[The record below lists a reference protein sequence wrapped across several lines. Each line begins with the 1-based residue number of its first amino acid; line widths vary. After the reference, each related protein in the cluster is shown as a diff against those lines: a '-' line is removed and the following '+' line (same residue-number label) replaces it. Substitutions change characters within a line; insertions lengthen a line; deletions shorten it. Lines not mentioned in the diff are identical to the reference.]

1 MSIAEKL
8 IIIAENEQVVA
19 DLNNQL
25 GERLNGNSVSENE
38 VLSKVYEAGKKAEYD
53 RFWDSCQQKGA
64 RTDYRYAFGYASW
77 HSTNFYPKYNINPK
91 GDASS
96 MFGGICWGS
105 WTPFSLKKRLEDCGV
120 TLDTSQV
127 TNATQMFNSCK
138 FTELPI
144 IDISNVTITAG
155 MFSYCDVL
163 TSIEKLIVSEKTGAL
178 SSGIFV
184 GCSKLTH
191 IRFEGTIAK
200 SLHLSNTNLDHD
212 SIMSAINCLKDISGT
227 GTTLT
232 LTLGTTLLAKLT
244 DTEKAIATQKGWTLA

>member
-8 IIIAENEQVVA
+8 TTIAENEQRVF
-19 DLNNQL
+19 D
-25 GERLNGNSVSENE
+25 
-38 VLSKVYEAGKKAEYD
+38 AGKTAEYD

-64 RTDYRYAFGYASW
+64 RTDYRYAFCYASW
-77 HSTNFYPKYNINPK
+77 HSTNFYPKYDINPM
-91 GDASS
+91 GDATS
-96 MFGGICWGS
+96 MFAAICWGS
-105 WTPFSLKKRLEDCGV
+105 WTPFSLKKRLENCGV

-144 IDISNVTITAG
+144 MDISNVTTTGG

-191 IRFEGTIAK
+191 IQFAGTIAK
-200 SLHLSNTNLDHD
+200 SLHLSNTDLDHD
-212 SIMSAINCLKDISGT
+212 SIMSAVNCLKNIKGT

-232 LTLGTTLLAKLT
+232 LTLGTKLQARLSESEIAFIT
-244 DTEKAIATQKGWTLA
+244 DEKGWTLA